1 MFPKFASATRYQ
13 IFLSPK
19 DYTRIMSTKLIIFGI
34 TGDLSTRKLLPALAQ
49 IINTGKFDD
58 MSVIGVSRREIN
70 VSELLQSTIGA
81 NNLESRIQ
89 GFTMDMNSADDYVRL
104 KDVVALGDD
113 DQAIIYLSV
122 PPNATAQIVE
132 LLGQSGFNSS
142 NVKLLLEKPFGVNLA
157 SAHDM
162 IDHVA
167 KYFEESQVYRIDHY
181 LAKEMSQNIVAFRSG
196 NALFDHIWDNGL
208 IERIEVAAIEK
219 IGIEG
224 RADFYEQTGALRDIV
239 QGHLM
244 QLLSLT
250 IMDTPDEMQWDDMP
264 ALRFDALRDVMLA
277 EPALA
282 VRGQYETYKDEVSNQ
297 DSFVET
303 FVSLELRSANPKWQ
317 GVPLFLTTGKGLNE
331 KSTEVRVYFRKTND
345 TQTNCLIFKIQPH
358 EGVEIELAIKKPGY
372 DREFETKKLAF
383 EYPSDT
389 MLPDAYEQVIVDATL
404 SRKSLFAASDEVI
417 RAWEILQP
425 VQESWR
431 ENGDTLRHYEFGA
444 TPESI
449 IS

>member
-1 MFPKFASATRYQ
+1 
-13 IFLSPK
+13 
-19 DYTRIMSTKLIIFGI
+19 MSTKLIIFGI

-58 MSVIGVSRREIN
+58 MSVIGVSRRDIDIP
-70 VSELLQSTIGA
+70 ELLQNSLGA
-81 NNLESRIQ
+81 NNLESRVQ
-89 GFTMDMNSADDYVRL
+89 GFTMDMSSSEDYARL
-104 KDVVALGDD
+104 KDFVALGDS

-122 PPNATAQIVE
+122 PPSATSQIIE
-132 LLGQSGFNSS
+132 LLGQSGLNSS
-142 NVKLLLEKPFGVNLA
+142 NVKLLLEKPFGVNLT

-224 RADFYEQTGALRDIV
+224 RAEFYEQTGALRDIV

-250 IMDTPDEMQWDDMP
+250 LMDTPDAMEWDDVP
-264 ALRFDALRDVMLA
+264 ALRFDALRDVSSADPNLS
-277 EPALA
+277 L
-282 VRGQYETYKDEVSNQ
+282 RGQYETYKDEVGNQ
-297 DSFVET
+297 NSIVET
-303 FVSLELRSANPKWQ
+303 FVSLELRSTNPKWQ
-317 GVPLFLTTGKGLNE
+317 NVPLILTTGKALNE
-331 KSTEVRVYFRKTND
+331 KSTEVRVFFRKNRD
-345 TQTNCLIFKIQPH
+345 AQTNCLIFKIQPH

-372 DREFETKKLAF
+372 DREFETKKLSF
-383 EYPSDT
+383 EYPEDVS
-389 MLPDAYEQVIVDATL
+389 LPDAYEQVIVDATL
-404 SRKSLFAASDEVI
+404 SRKSLFASSAEVI

-425 VQESWR
+425 VQDAWLES
-431 ENGDTLRHYEFGA
+431 GDNLRRYESGS

-449 IS
+449 VS